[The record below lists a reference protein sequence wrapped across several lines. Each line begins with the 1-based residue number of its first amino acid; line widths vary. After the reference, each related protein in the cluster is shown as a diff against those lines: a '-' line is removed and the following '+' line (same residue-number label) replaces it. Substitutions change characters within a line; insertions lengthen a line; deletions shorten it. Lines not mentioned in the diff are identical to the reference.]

1 MNKPI
6 PSGSI
11 PLAGHDMGFGNIGRQ
26 ALMQGCDIYGEVDD
40 TECHNTGGVE
50 TNDIIEEVDHP
61 EHYNSGETEVI
72 DIIEDWNLGFH
83 DGNALKYIA
92 RHKHKENP
100 EKDIEKA
107 IWYLE
112 RHLEN
117 LRDKKNE

>member
-1 MNKPI
+1 MSKIDPFDNI
-6 PSGSI
+6 NLS
-11 PLAGHDMGFGNIGRQ
+11 LAGHDMGFGNVPRK
-26 ALMQGCDIYGEVDD
+26 ALMQGNDIY
-40 TECHNTGGVE
+40 
-50 TNDIIEEVDHP
+50 EEVDHP
-61 EHYNSGETEVI
+61 DHYNSGDLEVI
-72 DIIEDWNLGFH
+72 DIIEDWDLGFH

-117 LRDKKNE
+117 LRDKNNE